1 MLHLFKAAGYK
12 IEADLVSANT
22 SVVYFPIAS
31 GHPRSEKDV
40 SLFEKIGLAATAQKY
55 WSDNGVSVTL
65 SFNKE
70 DESKFVAP
78 ALQMYEGQLKAVSF
92 LPMGN
97 EVYPQQ
103 PYNEISKEEYE
114 SYVGKIAKIDW
125 SAIYD
130 GVDNLEAQGEMYC
143 TTDYCEIKTVKENSK

>member
-12 IEADLVSANT
+12 VEADLVSANT
-22 SVVYFPIAS
+22 SVVYFPVAS

-40 SLFEKIGLAATAQKY
+40 SLFEKIGLAATTQKY

-70 DESKFVAP
+70 TETKHVAP
-78 ALQMYEGQLKAVSF
+78 ALHMYEGQLKAVSF

-103 PYNEISKEEYE
+103 PYNEITREEYN

-130 GVDNLEAQGEMYC
+130 GIDNLEAQGEAYC
-143 TTDYCEIKTVKENSK
+143 STDACEIKLY